1 MTALHILLLACS
13 AALVAAV
20 TAGAENLRRAGQDLP
35 LMGGIVGGSLVLGNA
50 ACLLPSAPRWY
61 QVAMVALTVA
71 GIMWFLVSAGSA
83 VRAAGRDERA
93 EAASRDVYAGRVPG
107 APVRP
112 HLRVVKSGVVEEPVA
127 SAPAVLTPV
136 ASPIATPTACP
147 TARPAQE
154 PAEERPVATQATFAA
169 AGPSRFTTGPSY
181 VAAHIDRYVD
191 ARRTRVAHGTHV
203 PRSHSTM
210 DPTERF
216 LRLADAYQ
224 LDRRPRSLG
233 RSALA

>member
-1 MTALHILLLACS
+1 MTALHILLLTCS

-20 TAGAENLRRAGQDLP
+20 TAGAQNLRGHGQDLP
-35 LMGGIVGGSLVLGNA
+35 LMGGIVGGALVLGNA

-71 GIMWFLVSAGSA
+71 GIMWFLVTAASA
-83 VRAAGRDERA
+83 VRQGSRDERA
-93 EAASRDVYAGRVPG
+93 EDAARDIYAGRLPG

-112 HLRVVKSGVVEEPVA
+112 ALRVVPGAA
-127 SAPAVLTPV
+127 STPAQARTASSAAPRAHLTTVPARTAPAPV
-136 ASPIATPTACP
+136 FT
-147 TARPAQE
+147 QD
-154 PAEERPVATQATFAA
+154 RPVATQATFDAA
-169 AGPSRFTTGPSY
+169 APAAARFTTGPTY
-181 VAAHIDRYVD
+181 VAAHIDAYVD
-191 ARRTRVAHGTHV
+191 ARGTRRAHGVHV

-216 LRLADAYQ
+216 LRLADAYSI
-224 LDRRPRSLG
+224 DRRPRSLG